1 MLRDNSS
8 DSTSSDSLLTNNKIE
23 KDNFPL
29 NIIFDNLD
37 DPFFSVDLNYNY
49 TFFNNSHSKLMKALF
64 NVDIKLGKN
73 ILDYHSIYDLKER
86 AKLNIDKS
94 LKGEKV
100 TVKESFGEENN
111 RKYLHLIHSPVK
123 NDLGKII
130 GVSVHAKDFTEI
142 KLSQEQIEHL
152 ATFPNL
158 NPNPII
164 EIDLDGNIKYYN
176 KALITIIDQLNLTNQ
191 YHAFLPQDIDEIRK
205 ICKSLKEDHKFYE
218 EIDVD
223 KRIFGINMHFVR
235 NLGVLRIY
243 GTDLTERKKIESHLN
258 KLSHAINQ
266 SPNTIVITDN
276 KGTIEYVNPKFTEV
290 TGYEYEEVY
299 GLNPK
304 IMQSGNTKPEV
315 YRELWKTILS
325 GKEWHGSLLNKK
337 KDGELYWEKINISPV
352 KDSNENITH
361 FIAIKEDITQQKK
374 QEEQLYR
381 MYRTL
386 NALRHSS
393 EVILHSDNQK
403 NIINNICKIIIEDCG
418 HSMVWIGLALNNA
431 EKTVQPIALG
441 GFEKDYIANLKISWD
456 DNERGRGPT
465 GTAIRT
471 GKPYICKDMY
481 KDNNFKPWLNSAIGN
496 GFRSSVALPMKTN
509 NDVIGAITI
518 YSKEVDAFSYDEVNL
533 LLELANNLAYGISVL
548 NLKEAKDIAESEL
561 RKHKDHLEELVI
573 ERTNALKFVN
583 EVLEKAQEVAN
594 VGHWHYDLI
603 NNKLQWSNETCKIF
617 GIEPKSFSGSIE
629 EFFSLTHP
637 DDLDKITEEY
647 QRSLNNKEI
656 FSIDHRIISPD
667 GKIRFV
673 HDRCTHY
680 YNDKGPYSS
689 LGIIKDITEQ
699 VLAQKE
705 IDIYRNHLEEL
716 VRTRTEKLAITNS
729 KLELEIE
736 KGKQVEMLL
745 KESLEKEKELN
756 ILKTRFISTTSHEFR
771 TPLSSILSSMQLVQR
786 YRKKWNDEELD
797 IHFERIKKS
806 VQHLTKL
813 LDDILIIS
821 RSESGIISLNP
832 EDFDLRKLC
841 SNVYEE
847 VKHLAT
853 INHKFTFIYECERD
867 NYKLDKKLMQF
878 ILENLLSN
886 AFKYSPNGGNVHFSV
901 TGNVSDIQIT
911 ISDEGIGIPSDDKK
925 HLFEPFHRSKN
936 TGDIPGT
943 GLGLSIVHRAVEMH
957 KGKIEYITKLNKGT
971 KFIVNIPKVLL

>member
-1 MLRDNSS
+1 MPQGISSETKNMDSYNNDNSFKGY
-8 DSTSSDSLLTNNKIE
+8 TS
-23 KDNFPL
+23 PL
-29 NIIFDNLD
+29 DILFNNLD
-37 DPFFSVDLNYNY
+37 DPFFSIDINYNY
-49 TFFNNSHSKLMKALF
+49 TFFNKSHEELMKALF
-64 NVDIKLGKN
+64 NVDVKLGKN
-73 ILDYHSIYDLKER
+73 ILAYHTEDKLKEL
-86 AKLNIDKS
+86 AKLNIDKA
-94 LKGEKV
+94 LLGEKV
-100 TVKESFGEENN
+100 IIEESFGETDNK
-111 RKYLHLIHSPVK
+111 KYYQLIHSPIQNTSGDIV
-123 NDLGKII
+123 
-130 GVSVHAKDFTEI
+130 GVSVCARDFTEI
-142 KLSQEQIEHL
+142 KLNQKKIEHL

-158 NPNPII
+158 NPNPVM

-176 KALITIIDQLNLTNQ
+176 QALINIFEQLKLKDQ

-205 ICKSLKEDHKFYE
+205 ICKSLNGDHKFYE
-218 EIDVD
+218 EVEIDN
-223 KRIFGINMHFVR
+223 RIFGLNMHFVR

-243 GTDLTERKKIESHLN
+243 GTDLTERKKIEAHLN

-304 IMQSGNTKPEV
+304 IMQSGITGQEV
-315 YRELWKTILS
+315 YKELWKTILS

-352 KDSNENITH
+352 KDSDENITH

-374 QEEQLYR
+374 QEEQLHR

-393 EVILHSDNQK
+393 EVILHSDCK
-403 NIINNICKIIIEDCG
+403 EDIISNICKIIIEDCG
-418 HSMVWIGLALNNA
+418 HSMVWIGEALKDNK
-431 EKTVQPIALG
+431 KTVKPIASG
-441 GFEKDYIANLKISWD
+441 GFENHYIANLNVSWND
-456 DNERGRGPT
+456 DERGKGPT

-481 KDNNFKPWLNSAIGN
+481 KDENFKPWLKSAIEN
-496 GFRSSVALPMKTN
+496 GFRSSVALPMIAN
-509 NDVIGAITI
+509 NNVMGAITI
-518 YSKEVDAFSYDEVNL
+518 YAKEVDVFSNDEVKL
-533 LLELANNLAYGISVL
+533 LLELANNLAYGISVMQ
-548 NLKEAKDIAESEL
+548 LKEAKDIAESEL
-561 RKHKDHLEELVI
+561 IKHKDHLEELVI

-603 NNKLQWSNETCKIF
+603 NNKLQWSDETCKIF

-637 DDLDKITEEY
+637 EDLDKITEEY

-680 YNDKGPYSS
+680 YNDNGPYSS
-689 LGIIKDITEQ
+689 LGIVKDITEQ

-786 YRKKWNDEELD
+786 YRKKWSDEELD

-886 AFKYSPNGGNVHFSV
+886 AFKYSPNGGNVLFSV

-911 ISDEGIGIPSDDKK
+911 ITDQGMGIPSEDKK